1 MKGGR
6 RAQEDKT
13 PGAPRLFATK
23 NLGFVTTTG
32 IPSHKLAERAA
43 ACVSSSTTRH
53 LREREVK
60 RRGSEA
66 ERMKKQKKQQMWLRE
81 KQFKQRQASTF
92 GSPGAEVD
100 SPGLEIRGGPT

>member
-60 RRGSEA
+60 RVRGRKKEETEETA
-66 ERMKKQKKQQMWLRE
+66 NVVERK
-81 KQFKQRQASTF
+81 T
-92 GSPGAEVD
+92 V
-100 SPGLEIRGGPT
+100 